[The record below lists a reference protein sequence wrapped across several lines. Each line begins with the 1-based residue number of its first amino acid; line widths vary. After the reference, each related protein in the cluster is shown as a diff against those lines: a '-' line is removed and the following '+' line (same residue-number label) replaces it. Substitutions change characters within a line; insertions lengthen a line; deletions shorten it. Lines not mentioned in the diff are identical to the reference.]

1 MPQFIGE
8 IHQQFIDKFLRT
20 GKTRMIKKQSE
31 NYMKLGNGTLLPVLT
46 YLFINSLSNR
56 HMILMFEPNKNLK
69 VFDDPH
75 SEAPFTFMI
84 TDNDFK
90 VGEIS

>member
-1 MPQFIGE
+1 
-8 IHQQFIDKFLRT
+8 
-20 GKTRMIKKQSE
+20 
-31 NYMKLGNGTLLPVLT
+31 MKVGNGTLLPVVT

-56 HMILMFEPNKNLK
+56 HMILMFEANKKLK

-75 SEAPFTFMI
+75 AETPFTFMI

-90 VGEIS
+90 VGEIA